1 MYSIIIFSID
11 LILSNINMGVKY
23 GKDVCTP
30 LTNRELECNDDGQVE
45 DLPGQLES
53 NSVLCAPK
61 LIVCTRKTLTA
72 TPPVTTAEPPKDAMA
87 Q

>member
-1 MYSIIIFSID
+1 
-11 LILSNINMGVKY
+11 MGVKY
-23 GKDVCTP
+23 GKYKYVCTP
-30 LTNRELECNDDGQVE
+30 LTNCELECNDVGLVE

-72 TPPVTTAEPPKDAMA
+72 TPYVAIAEPPKDDMA
-87 Q
+87 